1 MSSIGCKLA
10 VEATQ
15 RLGPLIATIGPQ
27 VGVLTQARLADKV
40 YDTAD
45 EFWEIR
51 VVLEQHMVFAL

>member
-1 MSSIGCKLA
+1 MSSFGGKLA
-10 VEATQ
+10 VTAAW
-15 RLGPLIATIGPQ
+15 RLGAVVATIGRQ

-40 YDTAD
+40 YDTAN